1 MSTDAAKADG
11 LRYALLLATASLGII
26 LVPLNSTMLAVALPD
41 IRAEFSVGHNQV
53 AWLFSAYLIAM
64 AVAQP
69 LGGRIGDQIGQT
81 RALQIGFLAFLAIS
95 LTAAAAPNLPL
106 LIAARTGQAVMGAL
120 IAPNVLAIIRANVPS
135 QMLGR
140 ATGAMT
146 TMIGFSA
153 AAGPLLGAV
162 LLEVGSWRLLFL
174 VNAPIVLGAWLGLSA
189 LRNLASMPRSPVE
202 VDLLGAGY
210 LTGLLVT
217 LTLLFDAGGN
227 GTALTIVLTG
237 LAFLTLTG
245 LFIHRQFRSPRPVAE
260 WALLRSRSYTAA
272 TTYVLMGNMVM
283 YTALLTVPFLIV
295 EIQGKSAGLAG
306 ALIGVMAVQLAILA
320 APAGWLAD
328 MRGRRLPA
336 LLGAAAL
343 VLAAGMLLVSADADT
358 SVVVLA
364 VSPGILGFGIGIGS
378 GPAMTAA
385 LEAAPREQ
393 AGVAAGTVSMMR
405 YFGSIIGAGLLGSVL
420 ATDKAVPDV
429 DLFRVI
435 FAVLLVAACLTLVSA
450 NFIYKLPQP
459 TSAR

>member
-1 MSTDAAKADG
+1 
-11 LRYALLLATASLGII
+11 
-26 LVPLNSTMLAVALPD
+26 MLAVALPD

-153 AAGPLLGAV
+153 AAGPLLGAI

-260 WALLRSRSYTAA
+260 WALFRRRSYTAA

-283 YTALLTVPFLIV
+283 YTALLSVPFLIV

-306 ALIGVMAVQLAILA
+306 ALIGVMAVQLATSLLQ
-320 APAGWLAD
+320 PAGWRTCEDAGC
-328 MRGRRLPA
+328 RPCWGR
-336 LLGAAAL
+336 
-343 VLAAGMLLVSADADT
+343 
-358 SVVVLA
+358 
-364 VSPGILGFGIGIGS
+364 
-378 GPAMTAA
+378 
-385 LEAAPREQ
+385 
-393 AGVAAGTVSMMR
+393 
-405 YFGSIIGAGLLGSVL
+405 
-420 ATDKAVPDV
+420 
-429 DLFRVI
+429 
-435 FAVLLVAACLTLVSA
+435 
-450 NFIYKLPQP
+450 QP
-459 TSAR
+459 W